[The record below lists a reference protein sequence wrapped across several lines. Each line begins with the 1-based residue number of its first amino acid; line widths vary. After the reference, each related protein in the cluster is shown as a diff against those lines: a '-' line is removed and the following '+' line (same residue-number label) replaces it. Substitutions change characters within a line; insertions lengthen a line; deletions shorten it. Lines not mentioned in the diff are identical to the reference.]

1 MSWGAELEKTLKSNS
16 FWYGFHPHLE
26 YEGETE
32 KMIKE
37 IVVVH
42 SKESALV
49 HDTNLWAGCHEF
61 FSGCSGSLCPLL
73 GKRAFTCT
81 FKKFKSLINI
91 ITEG

>member
-42 SKESALV
+42 SEESALE
-49 HDTNLWAGCHEF
+49 DIMELCH
-61 FSGCSGSLCPLL
+61 
-73 GKRAFTCT
+73 
-81 FKKFKSLINI
+81 
-91 ITEG
+91 